1 MTSNDL
7 PDSSQ
12 LGSASVAPQTNAA
25 SVSPRTSTA
34 SVSPRRLAVAS
45 GALFFVNGM
54 VYGNWLPRIPELK
67 DQLGLSNTN
76 LGITLL
82 GGGIGGIVGSLLAGR
97 VTTRLGSRRLLL
109 RTIVPLPIVMAAIPY
124 VGEAWMLLATLSFI
138 GLIDVWADVAMNEQ
152 GVIAQ
157 ERLGRS
163 IMNRLHGL
171 WSLGFGTGTLVGSL
185 AGGVGVSF
193 RVQVVAVAL
202 VLLGVVGVV
211 ARSLE
216 RTDPKPK
223 AAQTGD
229 GSNLRHLGIAAIA
242 LAVAGAGAIALEG
255 APNEW
260 AALLM
265 RDDFGF
271 GEWAG
276 FGTVAFGLGMLIGRL
291 SGDHVIEQ
299 FGESLVFRIAPF
311 LIAIG
316 LLAVVVGDVAYI
328 GLAGLFVSGLG
339 QSVIFPRLYLLAARV
354 PGMSAGGGLGAMLIG
369 LRLGGMATSVS
380 MGALSNGADLQF
392 ALAVV
397 GVVALAMVLAASAVV
412 SRRVRA

>member
-1 MTSNDL
+1 MKAGDDL
-7 PDSSQ
+7 RRD
-12 LGSASVAPQTNAA
+12 VA
-25 SVSPRTSTA
+25 
-34 SVSPRRLAVAS
+34 PRRLAYAS
-45 GALFFVNGM
+45 GVLFFVNGM
-54 VYGNWLPRIPELK
+54 AYGNWLPRIPELK
-67 DQLGLSNTN
+67 DQLGLSNAS
-76 LGITLL
+76 LGLTLL
-82 GGGIGGIVGSLLAGR
+82 GGGFGGIVGSFLAGR

-109 RTIVPLPIVMAAIPY
+109 RTVAPLPVLVATIPFL
-124 VGEAWMLLATLSFI
+124 GEAWMLLVALAAI
-138 GLIDVWADVAMNEQ
+138 GLVDVWADVATNAQ

-171 WSLGFGTGTLVGSL
+171 WSLGFGGGTLVGSF

-193 RVQVVAVAL
+193 RLQVVVVAVAL
-202 VLLGVVGVV
+202 VAAVATV

-216 RTDPKPK
+216 PVDPAPVV
-223 AAQTGD
+223 AAGGGPTR
-229 GSNLRHLGIAAIA
+229 RHMGIAAVA

-271 GEWAG
+271 GQWAG
-276 FGTVAFGLGMLIGRL
+276 FGTVAFGAGMLVGRL
-291 SGDHVIEQ
+291 SGDHVIER
-299 FGESLVFRIAPF
+299 FGSRTVFRVAPI
-311 LIAIG
+311 LIVVG
-316 LLAVVVGDVAYI
+316 LVAVVATDVAVL
-328 GLAGLFVSGLG
+328 GLGGLVVSGLG
-339 QSVIFPRLYLLAARV
+339 QSVIFPRLYLLAARI

-369 LRLGGMATSVS
+369 LRVGGMATSVA
-380 MGALSNGADLQF
+380 MGALSTGADLQF

-397 GVVALAMVLAASAVV
+397 GVVALVMVLGASAVV

>member
-1 MTSNDL
+1 
-7 PDSSQ
+7 
-12 LGSASVAPQTNAA
+12 
-25 SVSPRTSTA
+25 
-34 SVSPRRLAVAS
+34 
-45 GALFFVNGM
+45 M

-82 GGGIGGIVGSLLAGR
+82 GGGIGGIIGSLLAGR
-97 VTTRLGSRRLLL
+97 VATRMGSRRLLL
-109 RTIVPLPIVMAAIPY
+109 RTIVPLPIVMAAIPF
-124 VGEAWMLLATLSFI
+124 VGEAWMLLATLSLI
-138 GLIDVWADVAMNEQ
+138 GLIDVWADVAMNAQ

-171 WSLGFGTGTLVGSL
+171 WSLGFGSGTLIGSL

-193 RVQVVAVAL
+193 RVQVVFVAL
-202 VLLGVVGVV
+202 SLLLAVGIV

-216 RTDPKPK
+216 PTDPKPVD
-223 AAQTGD
+223 APTD
-229 GSNLRHLGIAAIA
+229 GQAHRLHLGIAAVA
-242 LAVAGAGAIALEG
+242 LAFAGAGAIALEG

-265 RDDFGF
+265 RDDFGL
-271 GEWAG
+271 GKWAG
-276 FGTVAFGLGMLIGRL
+276 LGTVAFGAGMLIGRL
-291 SGDHVIEQ
+291 SGDHVIER
-299 FGESLVFRIAPF
+299 FGSRTVFRVAPI
-311 LIAIG
+311 LIALG
-316 LLAVVVGDVAYI
+316 LSAVATSDLALVGF
-328 GLAGLFVSGLG
+328 AGLFVSGLG

-369 LRLGGMATSVS
+369 LRIGGMATSVS
-380 MGALSNGADLQF
+380 MGGLSTSANLQF

-397 GVVALAMVLAASAVV
+397 GVVALVTVLVASAVV
-412 SRRVRA
+412 SRRVRS

>member
-1 MTSNDL
+1 M
-7 PDSSQ
+7 
-12 LGSASVAPQTNAA
+12 SVSGEHR
-25 SVSPRTSTA
+25 SVSPK
-34 SVSPRRLAVAS
+34 RLAVAS
-45 GALFFVNGM
+45 GVLFFVNGM

-109 RTIVPLPIVMAAIPY
+109 RTIVPLPVVMAAIPF
-124 VGEAWMLLATLSFI
+124 VGEAWMLLATLSLI
-138 GLIDVWADVAMNEQ
+138 GLIDVWADVAMNAQ

-193 RVQVVAVAL
+193 RVQVVLVAL
-202 VLLGVVGVV
+202 LLLVAVGVV

-216 RTDPKPK
+216 RSDPKPVE
-223 AAQTGD
+223 APQD
-229 GSNLRHLGIAAIA
+229 GQSTRRHLGIAAVA

-276 FGTVAFGLGMLIGRL
+276 FGTVAFGAGMLIGRL
-291 SGDHVIEQ
+291 SGDHVIERL
-299 FGESLVFRIAPF
+299 GSALVFRVAPF

-316 LLAVVVGDVAYI
+316 LFAVVVSDAAFI

-369 LRLGGMATSVS
+369 LRVGGMATSVS
-380 MGALSNGADLQF
+380 MGALSSGADLQF

-397 GVVALAMVLAASAVV
+397 GVVALVMVLAASAVV
-412 SRRVRA
+412 SKRVPS

>member
-1 MTSNDL
+1 
-7 PDSSQ
+7 
-12 LGSASVAPQTNAA
+12 
-25 SVSPRTSTA
+25 
-34 SVSPRRLAVAS
+34 
-45 GALFFVNGM
+45 M

-67 DQLGLSNTN
+67 DQLGLSNTS

-82 GGGIGGIVGSLLAGR
+82 GGGIGGIIGSLLAGR

-109 RTIVPLPIVMAAIPY
+109 RTIVPLPIVMAAIPF
-124 VGEAWMLLATLSFI
+124 VGEAWMLLATLSLI
-138 GLIDVWADVAMNEQ
+138 GLIDVWADVAMNAQ

-171 WSLGFGTGTLVGSL
+171 WSLGFGSGTLIGSL

-193 RVQVVAVAL
+193 RVQVVIVAL
-202 VLLGVVGVV
+202 SLLVTVGVV

-216 RTDPKPK
+216 PTDPKPVE
-223 AAQTGD
+223 APTD
-229 GSNLRHLGIAAIA
+229 GQAPRLHLGIAAVA
-242 LAVAGAGAIALEG
+242 LAFAGAGAIALEG

-271 GEWAG
+271 GKWAG
-276 FGTVAFGLGMLIGRL
+276 LGTVAFGAGMLIGRL
-291 SGDHVIEQ
+291 SGDHVIELL
-299 FGESLVFRIAPF
+299 GSRTVFRVAPL
-311 LIAIG
+311 LIALG
-316 LLAVVVGDVAYI
+316 LSAVVTSDVALV
-328 GLAGLFVSGLG
+328 GFTGLFVSGLG

-354 PGMSAGGGLGAMLIG
+354 PGMTAGGGLGAMLIG
-369 LRLGGMATSVS
+369 LRIGGMATSVS
-380 MGALSNGADLQF
+380 MGGLSTSVDLQF

-397 GVVALAMVLAASAVV
+397 GVVALVTVLVASAVV
-412 SRRVRA
+412 SRRVPS

>member
-1 MTSNDL
+1 MTSDSAA
-7 PDSSQ
+7 DSSR
-12 LGSASVAPQTNAA
+12 SKH
-25 SVSPRTSTA
+25 A

-82 GGGIGGIVGSLLAGR
+82 GGGIGGIIGSLLAGR
-97 VTTRLGSRRLLL
+97 VTSRMGSRRLLL
-109 RTIVPLPIVMAAIPY
+109 RTIVPLPIVMAAIPF
-124 VGEAWMLLATLSFI
+124 VGEAWLLLLTLSFI

-185 AGGVGVSF
+185 AGGVGISF
-193 RVQVVAVAL
+193 RVQVVVVAL
-202 VLLGVVGVV
+202 VLLGVVVIV
-211 ARSLE
+211 AGSLE
-216 RTDPKPK
+216 RSDPKPV
-223 AAQTGD
+223 AASTGD
-229 GSNLRHLGIAAIA
+229 QSTLRHLGIAAVA

-276 FGTVAFGLGMLIGRL
+276 FGTVAFGLGMLVGRL
-291 SGDHVIEQ
+291 SGDHVIER
-299 FGESLVFRIAPF
+299 FGSRLVFRVAPF
-311 LIAIG
+311 LIAFG
-316 LLAVVVGDVAYI
+316 LLAVVIGDAAYI

-354 PGMSAGGGLGAMLIG
+354 PGMTAGGGLGAMLIG

-380 MGALSNGADLQF
+380 MGALSTGADLQF

-397 GVVALAMVLAASAVV
+397 GVVALVMVLTASAVV